1 MKFKAI
7 HLLFVLTIGLAS
19 CQAKTRSKALANS
32 HQESLK
38 VDSLD
43 MNIFKSLKQF
53 ITDSSFDSLSNGR
66 LIVTTG
72 KLFLQT
78 PYMGGTLDNN
88 DVEKLVI
95 NLHQL
100 DCTTF
105 IENILALSKIANQS
119 KTSINDFAKELEFI
133 RYRDG
138 KLKDYGS
145 RLHYFTDWMFDNER
159 KGLLVDITQTIGGEA
174 YQKTIN
180 FMSSHIN
187 SYPAL
192 VRDSSLVDHILQ
204 SEKEINSRKHF
215 YIPEDKVQEIENQ
228 IKDGDLIAITTKI
241 KGLDVSH
248 TGIAIHINNRL
259 HLMHASSKAKKVVI
273 SDIPLAELIQR
284 NRLQSG
290 IMVSRVIQKQ

>member
-78 PYMGGTLDNN
+78 PYVGGTLEND
-88 DVEKLVI
+88 DVERLVI

-105 IENILALSKIANQS
+105 IENILALSKIAYQS

-159 KGLLVDITQTIGGEA
+159 KGLLVDITKTIGGEA

-241 KGLDVSH
+241 EGLDVSH

-273 SDIPLAELIQR
+273 SDIPLTEMIQK

>member
-1 MKFKAI
+1 MKFKTI

-78 PYMGGTLDNN
+78 PYVGGTLDNN
-88 DVEKLVI
+88 DVERLVI

-241 KGLDVSH
+241 EGLDVSH

-273 SDIPLAELIQR
+273 SDIPLAEMIQR

>member
-78 PYMGGTLDNN
+78 PYVGGTLEND
-88 DVEKLVI
+88 DVERLVI

-159 KGLLVDITQTIGGEA
+159 KGLLVDITKTIGGEA

-273 SDIPLAELIQR
+273 SDIPLAEMIQK

>member
-19 CQAKTRSKALANS
+19 CQAKTRSKALTNS

-78 PYMGGTLDNN
+78 PYVGGTLDNN
-88 DVEKLVI
+88 DVERLVI

-105 IENILALSKIANQS
+105 IENTLALSKIANQS

-241 KGLDVSH
+241 EGLDVSH

-273 SDIPLAELIQR
+273 SDIPLAEMIQR

>member
-19 CQAKTRSKALANS
+19 CQAKTRSKALTNS

-78 PYMGGTLDNN
+78 PYVGGTLDNN

-145 RLHYFTDWMFDNER
+145 RLHYFTDWMFDNEK
-159 KGLLVDITQTIGGEA
+159 KGLLVDITKTIGGEA

>member
-19 CQAKTRSKALANS
+19 CQAKTRSKALTNS

-78 PYMGGTLDNN
+78 PYVGGTLDNN
-88 DVEKLVI
+88 DVERLVI

-105 IENILALSKIANQS
+105 IENTLALSKIANQS

>member
-78 PYMGGTLDNN
+78 PYVGGTLDNN
-88 DVEKLVI
+88 DVERLVI

-119 KTSINDFAKELEFI
+119 KTSINIFAKELEFI

-273 SDIPLAELIQR
+273 SDIPLAEMIQR

>member
-66 LIVTTG
+66 LIVSTG

-78 PYMGGTLDNN
+78 PYVGGTFEND
-88 DVEKLVI
+88 DVERLVI

-105 IENILALSKIANQS
+105 IENTLALSKIANQS

-159 KGLLVDITQTIGGEA
+159 KGLLVDITKTIGGEA

-273 SDIPLAELIQR
+273 SDIPLAEMIQK

>member
-66 LIVTTG
+66 LIVSTG

-78 PYMGGTLDNN
+78 PYVGGTLEND
-88 DVEKLVI
+88 DVERLVI

-159 KGLLVDITQTIGGEA
+159 KGLLVDITKTIGGET

-273 SDIPLAELIQR
+273 SDIPLAEMIQR